1 MSNNNRRSPL
11 DQQQYPFSGPSY
23 PYAPAQQGAPSA
35 QSPTGYV
42 AQGPNG
48 YGPGQ
53 YPPGQY
59 PPGTYAPPA
68 HAAYPPYNPM
78 QGMGAAQ
85 PVRQEGPGSPMQ
97 YPQGNTFQDQFLA
110 ERTPGEMARL
120 DALSRQAGE
129 QLGPQTILRPFIVP
143 KKATG
148 IVLNTEVVTIPDDAS
163 YNIPGPDDQ
172 NAEFTLEYY
181 FPFATYIRKMTATLV
196 EPVLHTAFATP
207 MLGDV
212 SPFDNNINPLD
223 YIEAKLERANS
234 ENIFT
239 DYAPLS
245 EWCGD
250 GKLSYIWDLIPYISR
265 AETIRINC
273 RIPKVLP
280 YVDPINPVP
289 DPEAY
294 TYPALYYYNYISA
307 VNISLHC
314 MRFPAP

>member
-1 MSNNNRRSPL
+1 MSQKRSPL
-11 DQQQYPFSGPSY
+11 DQPQYPFSGPSY

-53 YPPGQY
+53 YPAGQY
-59 PPGTYAPPA
+59 PPGTYAPPQQNIYQQQQQHQGNQHSLYA
-68 HAAYPPYNPM
+68 HPH
-78 QGMGAAQ
+78 QGGMGSSE
-85 PVRQEGPGSPMQ
+85 PVRQQGPGSPMQ

-143 KKATG
+143 KKLTNV
-148 IVLNTEVVTIPDDAS
+148 ILNSDDPT
-163 YNIPGPDDQ
+163 NDQ

-181 FPFATYIRKMTATLV
+181 FPFATYIRKVTATLLD
-196 EPVLHTAFATP
+196 PVLNSAFATP
-207 MLGDV
+207 LEVGPFNNNV
-212 SPFDNNINPLD
+212 SPLD
-223 YIEAKLERANS
+223 YIEGKLERANN

-250 GKLSYIWDLIPYISR
+250 GKLAYIWDLIPYISR

-273 RIPKVLP
+273 RIPKLV
-280 YVDPINPVP
+280 PI
-289 DPEAY
+289 
-294 TYPALYYYNYISA
+294 PASGITSSVYLFDYIAS
-307 VNISLHC
+307 VNVTLHC

>member
-1 MSNNNRRSPL
+1 MSNRRSPL
-11 DQQQYPFSGPSY
+11 DQPQYPFSGPSY
-23 PYAPAQQGAPSA
+23 PYAPAQGGPPAS

-53 YPPGQY
+53 YPAGQY
-59 PPGTYAPPA
+59 PPGTYAPPQPQQQPHIYQQQQQQQGNQHSLYA
-68 HAAYPPYNPM
+68 HPQ
-78 QGMGAAQ
+78 QGMGSSE
-85 PVRQEGPGSPMQ
+85 PVRQQGPGSPMQ

-143 KKATG
+143 KKLTNV
-148 IVLNTEVVTIPDDAS
+148 ILNSENPT
-163 YNIPGPDDQ
+163 DDQ

-181 FPFATYIRKMTATLV
+181 FPFATYIRKVTATLLD
-196 EPVLHTAFATP
+196 PVLNAAFAESLEAGP
-207 MLGDV
+207 FNNNV
-212 SPFDNNINPLD
+212 SPLD
-223 YIEAKLERANS
+223 YIEGKLERANN

-273 RIPKVLP
+273 RVPKLVPQPSTGIDASVYLFD
-280 YVDPINPVP
+280 YIASINI
-289 DPEAY
+289 
-294 TYPALYYYNYISA
+294 T
-307 VNISLHC
+307 LHC
-314 MRFPAP
+314 MRFPSP

>member
-1 MSNNNRRSPL
+1 MS
-11 DQQQYPFSGPSY
+11 GM
-23 PYAPAQQGAPSA
+23 AGAE
-35 QSPTGYV
+35 
-42 AQGPNG
+42 
-48 YGPGQ
+48 
-53 YPPGQY
+53 
-59 PPGTYAPPA
+59 
-68 HAAYPPYNPM
+68 
-78 QGMGAAQ
+78 
-85 PVRQEGPGSPMQ
+85 PVRQQGPGSPMQ

-120 DALSRQAGE
+120 DGLSRQAGE

-148 IVLNTEVVTIPDDAS
+148 IVLNTAIVPVGEDN
-163 YNIPGPDDQ
+163 YNVPGPDDQ

-181 FPFATYIRKMTATLV
+181 FPFATYIRKMTASV
-196 EPVLHTAFATP
+196 IDPVLHTAFAAP
-207 MLGDV
+207 LLADV

-223 YIEAKLERANS
+223 YIEAKLERANN

-265 AETIRINC
+265 AETIRINV
-273 RIPKVLP
+273 RIPKATP

-289 DPEAY
+289 DPE
-294 TYPALYYYNYISA
+294 TYVYPQLYYYNYISA
-307 VNISLHC
+307 LNITLHC